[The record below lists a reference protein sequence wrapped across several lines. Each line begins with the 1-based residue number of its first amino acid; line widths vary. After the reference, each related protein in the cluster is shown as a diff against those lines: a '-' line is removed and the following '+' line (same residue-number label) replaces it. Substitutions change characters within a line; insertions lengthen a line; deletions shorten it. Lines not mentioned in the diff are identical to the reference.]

1 MLGSQV
7 LQYTLITF
15 IINDSPVSISVKTR
29 KKSIWHYCILNFQF
43 VKLCSFMR
51 WNFSQKNLVWFSVAS
66 AEALERFGNKV
77 HVILLNACMLPCRLR
92 LNGKKLRVSLKRLD
106 WSIRSQN
113 EFYITDKIFLFFFLF
128 FKPSHVCL
136 KSTKRIV
143 CLN

>member
-29 KKSIWHYCILNFQF
+29 KKSIWRYCILNFQF

-77 HVILLNACMLPCRLR
+77 HVIFLNACLLPCILR

-106 WSIRSQN
+106 WSVRSQN
-113 EFYITDKIFLFFFLF
+113 QFYITDKIFLFFL
-128 FKPSHVCL
+128 KKKKTAPCL
-136 KSTKRIV
+136 SKIY
-143 CLN
+143 